1 MEHRFDERERRQ
13 STNKR
18 NGGHGNTVSMRL
30 IRVDTI
36 GIDTP
41 SEEKCIAFVD
51 EFIVIQY
58 NNNDDDIIIIKI
70 YII

>member
-1 MEHRFDERERRQ
+1 
-13 STNKR
+13 
-18 NGGHGNTVSMRL
+18 VSIL
-30 IRVDTI
+30 

-58 NNNDDDIIIIKI
+58 NNNDDDIIKI
-70 YII
+70 YI